1 MLKNIENPP
10 KLVYNIPMDT
20 REFTTDTAQNGLR
33 VDAAI
38 ASIFDD
44 LSRAR
49 IQRHILSGNVTVNKI
64 VITSKKHI
72 IQEGDLITISI
83 ESEVNTKDLPQEMP
97 LDIQYEDQDLFI
109 INKPQGLVVHPGA
122 GQPDSTLL
130 NAIIAKL
137 PSNSEL
143 PQAGLIHRLDKD
155 TTGLLI
161 IAKSPESYFKLNQ
174 QMANREIKR
183 EYIALV
189 KGVLHKGG
197 TIDAPLARHHTHRQ
211 KFTTH
216 PNGKSAI
223 THYEIIERF
232 PHHTLLRVNLETGR
246 THQIRVH
253 MQSIHHP
260 IVGDKLYNQ
269 FTQMKKNTLD
279 DSLLEK
285 LHNFKRQALHAAY
298 LTFMHPINKQTISV
312 KAPLPQDFDT
322 LLEALRS

>member
-1 MLKNIENPP
+1 MKNIENSR
-10 KLVYNIPMDT
+10 KLVYIFIMDI
-20 REFTTDTAQNGLR
+20 RQFTIDNTQHGLR

-38 ASIFDD
+38 AAIFDD

-49 IQRHILSGNVTVNKI
+49 IQRHILSGNVTVNK
-64 VITSKKHI
+64 VVVTSKKHTL
-72 IQEGDLITISI
+72 QEGDHISISI
-83 ESEVNTKDLPQEMP
+83 ESEVNTKDLPQAMP
-97 LDIQYEDQDLFI
+97 LDIQYEDQDLFV

-137 PSNSEL
+137 PNNTEL

-161 IAKSPESYFKLNQ
+161 IAKTPESYFKLNQ

-189 KGVLHKGG
+189 KGILHKGG
-197 TIDAPLARHHTHRQ
+197 TVDAPLARHHTHRQ

-223 THYEIIERF
+223 THYEIVERF
-232 PHHTLLRVNLETGR
+232 SHHTLLRVRLETGR

-298 LTFMHPINKQTISV
+298 LTFTHPINKHIVSV
-312 KAPLPQDFDT
+312 KAPLPQDFSE